1 MKFIKLFTFTQRTS
15 NISDTRAKH
24 THVNVHCAMHACLFV
39 HSTHAKNTFRTIY
52 LTLIGVQHIQVIT
65 IQKLH
70 LRRVH
75 NLIRIPILPC
85 LIGCGVHS
93 QNFRWFEILPNGIM
107 KIKYDLDWN
116 VLNKTNKDLISKFRL
131 ENEGVFFNLLGFSW
145 SWWPLLSFFKNRK
158 LLPLNAKIASITI
171 ISKRNYLFLKKFR
184 QLINLEQFYKNDTNF
199 CIIW

>member
-1 MKFIKLFTFTQRTS
+1 MHAYLFIVHMQRTRFEQY
-15 NISDTRAKH
+15 IWLWLG
-24 THVNVHCAMHACLFV
+24 C
-39 HSTHAKNTFRTIY
+39 STYRSLLYRNYTWEEYTIWY
-52 LTLIGVQHIQVIT
+52 AYQF
-65 IQKLH
+65 
-70 LRRVH
+70 
-75 NLIRIPILPC
+75 LPC

-158 LLPLNAKIASITI
+158 LLPLNAKIASVTN